1 MMRASLN
8 VSGGCLNTAIAL
20 VQSVFQ
26 VNIYS
31 KVMDPENSWFRNHN
45 RGTNDEP
52 FIVTYGSMPFY
63 ILGSLLGGIIAGVAA
78 PIHIKILKKS

>member
-1 MMRASLN
+1 
-8 VSGGCLNTAIAL
+8 
-20 VQSVFQ
+20 
-26 VNIYS
+26 
-31 KVMDPENSWFRNHN
+31 MDPENSWFRNHN